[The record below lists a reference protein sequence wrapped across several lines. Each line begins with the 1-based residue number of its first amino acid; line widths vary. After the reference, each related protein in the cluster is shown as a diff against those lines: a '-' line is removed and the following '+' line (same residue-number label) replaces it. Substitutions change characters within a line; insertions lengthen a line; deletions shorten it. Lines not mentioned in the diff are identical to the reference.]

1 MIRGK
6 SGTLLILAMSL
17 MAGGAWAH
25 GDGDSDSGMAMPPL
39 GPAPEEVAHGGAGGM
54 TEELSGHHAM
64 THPFM
69 SHMGIPDG
77 PGEVS
82 VRTNWIERAQKRY
95 GGSDFALHVEAGI
108 ADRFGLHLRN
118 DAIRGAGMDTSMPIE
133 GSSTELMLM
142 YAFLQNKEVTR
153 GLSVLAEIAAPTVQ
167 GDEDPVKYG
176 VGLGGRWI
184 QGTRVQG
191 DAIIHVAPTKDEVMV
206 EYETSIV
213 IRVAGK
219 VFGVVE
225 TSGES
230 KSESTSNYVL
240 LASKVGLGR
249 TGNAVGVGFQF
260 ATTSAREYARQVLF
274 QYDMGF

>member
-6 SGTLLILAMSL
+6 FGTQLILAITL
-17 MAGGAWAH
+17 GVGGAWAH
-25 GDGDSDSGMAMPPL
+25 GDGDSDGDMAAPPIDTL
-39 GPAPEEVAHGGAGGM
+39 PVEAAHGDAGGM
-54 TEELSGHHAM
+54 SEEVSGHHAM
-64 THPFM
+64 THPFLT
-69 SHMGIPDG
+69 HMGIPDG

-82 VRTNWIERAQKRY
+82 VRTNWIERAQRRY

-108 ADRFGLHLRN
+108 TDRFGLHLRN
-118 DAIRGAGMDTSMPIE
+118 DAVRGAGMDTSMAADDH
-133 GSSTELMLM
+133 GTELMLM
-142 YAFLQNKEVTR
+142 YAFLQNKAVTR

-167 GDEDPVKYG
+167 GDASPVKYG

-184 QGTRVQG
+184 QGNRVQG

-206 EYETSIV
+206 EYETSV
-213 IRVAGK
+213 VVRVAGK

-230 KSESTSNYVL
+230 KSESTSNYIL

-274 QYDMGF
+274 QFDMGF